1 MNESP
6 ETAQA
11 VNADDPAISLPGD
24 ILRAEREARGLTVH
38 QVASELHVADSMLL
52 ALEKDDFDAIGAAIF
67 VKGHL
72 RNYARLLGLDPV
84 PLLDAYDRHAHPAPP
99 ELVGRRP
106 EGIPVQSDS
115 GGPLLKIAG
124 WVFVLILLLAAA
136 GWWYYQQE
144 SVQGVADRID
154 TLMSTDMDETARDKP
169 ADTGDTRDA
178 DDTRIVEPSF
188 ADRLA
193 LAEETTGKTP
203 DETDPRATIA
213 SPADGQPGLGET
225 GEQSMQ
231 EQQSEVES
239 PVATQSSDAS
249 EASDPAATQD
259 TQSQSR
265 SADSAATGSA
275 PTVGA
280 TVAAGYMQLE
290 FNDASWAEAYNAAGD
305 VLLYDLVPANTIRRI
320 EAAGEVRVFLGNAP
334 AVDIILNG
342 NAFDTERFIRRDNTA
357 RFRINLTPA
366 E

>member
-6 ETAQA
+6 ETAHA
-11 VNADDPAISLPGD
+11 VNADDQGTPLPGD

-38 QVASELHVADSMLL
+38 QVASELHVADGMLL
-52 ALEKDDFDAIGAAIF
+52 ALEKDDFDAIGATIF

-72 RNYARLLGLDPV
+72 RNYARLLGLDPI
-84 PLLDAYDRHAHPAPP
+84 PLLDAYDQHARPAPP

-144 SVQGVADRID
+144 TVQGMADRID
-154 TLMSTDMDETARDKP
+154 ILMSTDMDETARDKP
-169 ADTGDTRDA
+169 ADTDGA

-213 SPADGQPGLGET
+213 SPAEGQPDLAET
-225 GEQSMQ
+225 GEQSVQ

-239 PVATQSSDAS
+239 SVATESGDTS
-249 EASDPAATQD
+249 EGSGPVATQD
-259 TQSQSR
+259 TQSR
-265 SADSAATGSA
+265 STDSAMSGSA
-275 PTVGA
+275 PTADA
-280 TVAAGYMQLE
+280 TVATGNMQLE
-290 FNDASWAEAYNAAGD
+290 FNDASWAEIYNAAGD
-305 VLLYDLVPANTIRRI
+305 VLLYDLVPADTTRRI

-342 NAFDTERFIRRDNTA
+342 NAFETERFIRRDNTA
-357 RFRINLTPA
+357 RFHIDLTPT